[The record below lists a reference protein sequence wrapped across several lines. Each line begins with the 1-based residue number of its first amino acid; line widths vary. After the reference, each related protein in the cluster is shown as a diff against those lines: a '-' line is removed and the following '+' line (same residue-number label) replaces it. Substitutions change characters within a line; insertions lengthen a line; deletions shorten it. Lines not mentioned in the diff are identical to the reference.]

1 MSIGHAVHHLSFS
14 LTLSLV
20 PDMLLLTLLSLLH
33 GVSAL
38 PAAQNAAAA
47 SCSYDGLYTS
57 LSKDGGDFC
66 SSMVKTPC
74 EVSVTPTQF
83 TSYPSDKLSSYVSPL
98 PSPPMLLTLSFVI
111 LRKGWLMMVLFVC
124 LVCVPRDD
132 WYCLWDGDTYSHR
145 RQRWEH
151 SDGWKRW

>member
-1 MSIGHAVHHLSFS
+1 
-14 LTLSLV
+14 
-20 PDMLLLTLLSLLH
+20 MLLLAILSILH

-38 PAAQNAAAA
+38 PAAQNAA

-83 TSYPSDKLSSYVSPL
+83 TAYPSEKLSSYVS
-98 PSPPMLLTLSFVI
+98 LLDTEACYC
-111 LRKGWLMMVLFVC
+111 KGGEGL
-124 LVCVPRDD
+124 
-132 WYCLWDGDTYSHR
+132 G
-145 RQRWEH
+145 
-151 SDGWKRW
+151 